1 MLSLHAVNH
10 FYGTQHSLWD
20 VSLDLLPG
28 ECTCVIGAPGMGKT
42 TLLNC
47 VAGYLPVKS
56 GSMLWR
62 EAGRAPQELMRVGAQ
77 ARAALGISYVPQ
89 ERRYFSQL
97 TVEENL
103 HIALLAQPQVA
114 AALPE
119 SVFDLFPALYDE
131 RHAQASRLTPEVAH
145 QLTLAQAL
153 VTRPR
158 LLILDEPT
166 RGLAQAFIPRLG
178 DILVRLNREWGMGLL
193 LVERHL
199 AFIRRVADRFCLLH
213 RGRAVARGSVA
224 QLTDARMTHWIT
236 P

>member
-56 GSMLWR
+56 GSILWR

-89 ERRYFSQL
+89 ERRYFRSSPSKKICISPCSP
-97 TVEENL
+97 NL
-103 HIALLAQPQVA
+103 RPPQ
-114 AALPE
+114 
-119 SVFDLFPALYDE
+119 
-131 RHAQASRLTPEVAH
+131 RCQSRYSTSSRRCMTSA
-145 QLTLAQAL
+145 
-153 VTRPR
+153 TRR
-158 LLILDEPT
+158 L
-166 RGLAQAFIPRLG
+166 
-178 DILVRLNREWGMGLL
+178 
-193 LVERHL
+193 
-199 AFIRRVADRFCLLH
+199 
-213 RGRAVARGSVA
+213 RA
-224 QLTDARMTHWIT
+224 
-236 P
+236 

>member
-10 FYGTQHSLWD
+10 FYGTQHTLWD

-62 EAGRAPQELMRVGAQ
+62 EAGQAPQELMRVGAE
-77 ARAALGISYVPQ
+77 ARAALGIRYVPQ
-89 ERRYFSQL
+89 ARRYFSQL

-103 HIALLAQPQVA
+103 HIALRAQPETA
-114 AALPE
+114 ASPE
-119 SVFDLFPALYDE
+119 PVFDLFPTLWTR
-131 RHAQASRLTPEVAH
+131 RHAQASGLAPELAL

-166 RGLAQAFIPRLG
+166 RGLGQMFIPKLA
-178 DILVRLNREWGMGLL
+178 DLLTRLNREWGMSLL
-193 LVERHL
+193 LVEQHL
-199 AFIRRVADRFCLLH
+199 SFIRRVADRFCLLH

-224 QLTDARMTHWIT
+224 QLTDARLMHWIT

>member
-10 FYGTQHSLWD
+10 FYGTQHTLWD

-56 GSMLWR
+56 GSMLWH
-62 EAGRAPQELMRVGAQ
+62 EAGAAPQELMRVGPD
-77 ARAALGISYVPQ
+77 ARAALGIRYVPQ

-103 HIALLAQPQVA
+103 HIALRAQPETA
-114 AALPE
+114 ASPEPVFELLPT
-119 SVFDLFPALYDE
+119 LWTN
-131 RHAQASRLTPEVAH
+131 RHAQASRLAPELAL

-166 RGLAQAFIPRLG
+166 RGLGQAFIPRLA
-178 DILVRLNREWGMGLL
+178 DLLTRLSREWGMSLL
-193 LVERHL
+193 VVERHL
-199 AFIRRVADRFCLLH
+199 SFIRRVADRFCLLH
-213 RGRAVARGSVA
+213 RGRAVARGSAA
-224 QLTDARMTHWIT
+224 QLTDARLMHWIA